1 MLATIMV
8 ALLGWGAGALVN
20 YVSDVLPYKRAIVR
34 PFCHNCDTAQS
45 MQNYLLWPRRCDHC
59 GRRRAWRTWSVE
71 VIFIGATIW
80 LWQSTPP
87 NLNFTLGYL
96 LLIYFGIVVVIDL
109 EHRLIMHPVSIFGA
123 ALGLGVGTW
132 LHGFTATFLG
142 GAAGFGIMFGLYMLG
157 SLFARGISR
166 LRGETLDED
175 ALGFG
180 DVNLTGI
187 LGLILGWPGITM
199 GLVFAILLGGLVSGI
214 YMLAMLLTRRFKAF
228 TAIPYGPFLVA
239 GAMLLI
245 YFRAS
250 ILELL
255 GP

>member
-1 MLATIMV
+1 
-8 ALLGWGAGALVN
+8 
-20 YVSDVLPYKRAIVR
+20 
-34 PFCHNCDTAQS
+34 
-45 MQNYLLWPRRCDHC
+45 
-59 GRRRAWRTWSVE
+59 
-71 VIFIGATIW
+71 
-80 LWQSTPP
+80 
-87 NLNFTLGYL
+87 
-96 LLIYFGIVVVIDL
+96 
-109 EHRLIMHPVSIFGA
+109 MHPVSIFGA
-123 ALGLGVGTW
+123 VLGLGVGTW
-132 LHGFTATFLG
+132 LHGFTATLIG
-142 GAAGFGIMFGLYMLG
+142 GAAGFAIMFGLYMLG

-166 LRGETLDED
+166 LRGEALDED

-228 TAIPYGPFLVA
+228 TAIPYGPFLIA

-245 YFRAS
+245 YFRTS